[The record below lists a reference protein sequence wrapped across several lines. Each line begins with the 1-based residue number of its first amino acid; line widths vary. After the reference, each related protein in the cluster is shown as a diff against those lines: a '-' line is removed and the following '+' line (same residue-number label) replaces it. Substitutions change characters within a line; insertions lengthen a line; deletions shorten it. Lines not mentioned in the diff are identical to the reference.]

1 MTAQQVLTEL
11 KSLGLPSIK
20 KVLINHGIKEP
31 FYGVKIEELKK
42 IQKKIKKDNNL
53 ALQLYDTGIYDA
65 MYLAGLIA
73 DADKMTKKDL
83 QEWAKKSAQYP
94 INEYTVAWVASESK
108 YGEELAL
115 EWIESKSPFIAC
127 SGWSTMASIA
137 ALKKDEDLNIP
148 QLRKLMQRVAKEIST
163 APNRVRY
170 TMNGFIITVGSYV
183 KELTEEAIKIG
194 KSIGH
199 IEVDMG
205 NTSCKVPYPPDY
217 IEKVK
222 ARGTIGKKRKT
233 AMC

>member
-1 MTAQQVLTEL
+1 MTSQQVLTEL
-11 KSLGLPSIK
+11 KSLGSPSIK
-20 KVLINHGIKEP
+20 KVLVNHGIKEP

-42 IQKKIKKDNNL
+42 IQKKIKKDYKL
-53 ALQLYDTGIYDA
+53 ALELFDTGIYDA

-73 DADKMTKKDL
+73 DSEKMSKKDL
-83 QEWAKKSAQYP
+83 KQWAENAGQYP

-108 YGEELAL
+108 WGEELAL
-115 EWIESKSPFIAC
+115 EWIESKNPFIAC
-127 SGWSTMASIA
+127 SGWSTMASITSVRN
-137 ALKKDEDLNIP
+137 DDDLNIP
-148 QLRKLMQRVAKEIST
+148 QLRKLMQRVPKEIGT

-170 TMNGFIITVGSYV
+170 TMNGFIITVGSFV
-183 KELTEEAIKIG
+183 KDLTEEAIKIG

-217 IEKVK
+217 IEKVR

-233 AMC
+233 AIC

>member
-11 KSLGLPSIK
+11 ESLGLPSIK
-20 KVLINHGIKEP
+20 KVLVNHGIKEP

-42 IQKKIKKDNNL
+42 IQKKIKKDNPL
-53 ALQLYDTGIYDA
+53 ALQLFDTGVYDA

-73 DADKMTKKDL
+73 DPEEMSKRDL
-83 QEWAKKSAQYP
+83 QKWVEKAGQYP

-108 YGEELAL
+108 WGEELAL
-115 EWIESKSPFIAC
+115 EWIESKNPFIAC

-148 QLRKLMQRVAKEIST
+148 QLKKLMQRAAKDIPT

-170 TMNGFIITVGSYV
+170 TMNGFVITVGSYV

-199 IEVDMG
+199 IEIDMG

>member
-20 KVLINHGIKEP
+20 KVLVNHGIKEP

-42 IQKKIKKDNNL
+42 IQKKIKKNNPL
-53 ALQLYDTGIYDA
+53 ALQLFDTGVYDA

-73 DADKMTKKDL
+73 DPEKMTKKDL
-83 QEWAKKSAQYP
+83 QKWVEKAGQYP

-108 YGEELAL
+108 WGEELAP
-115 EWIESKSPFIAC
+115 EWIESKNPFIAC
-127 SGWSTMASIA
+127 SGWSTMASVA

-148 QLRKLMQRVAKEIST
+148 QLRKLMQRVVKEIPT

-170 TMNGFIITVGSYV
+170 TMNGFVISVGSYV
-183 KELTEEAIKIG
+183 KELTEEAIRIG